1 MRAKTLTQAFKNFNP
16 RKPLQGPTL
25 KAFYVERAGTPLSEM
40 EIHLRNASEPI
51 KLLFT
56 GHRGSGKTTSLFK
69 LVEKLGKPYFAV
81 RFSVTETLNPFEL
94 TYVDLLLGLS
104 TRLFAQATDEQAIKT
119 LGLGKIADVLLDD
132 IYHWYI
138 EYVLGK
144 NIPFREP
151 SADLSLS
158 GKVNFLVLQLEAKIA
173 AEASTREQ
181 VRERVEMRLS
191 ELIERINYMLDAIR
205 RRVQENVLI
214 VVEDIDKLDLK
225 AARNLYLEHAS
236 SLVAPKANIIYT
248 FPASL
253 RYSNDF
259 IQIRRNFD
267 EAFVLPN
274 AHVFHRDETPHEQGQ
289 AMLRDVIGRRM
300 VPDLIDGAALDK
312 LVENSGGLLVT
323 LIDLT
328 QRAIVSAIGQSRE
341 QVTEADVD
349 KAIVRERA
357 DYQALLRPGH
367 YEALRERRRDK
378 TLVNDETVRDLLY
391 NQSLLEY
398 ANGDAWCDVH
408 PVVWPLLEE

>member
-1 MRAKTLTQAFKNFNP
+1 MRAKTLAEAFKNFNP

-25 KAFYVERAGTPLSEM
+25 EAFYVERAGTPLPEM
-40 EIHLRNASEPI
+40 EIYLRSAPEPF

-69 LVEKLGKPYFAV
+69 LVERLGQPYFAV

-104 TRLFAQATDEQAIKT
+104 TRLFAQATEEAAIKT
-119 LGLGKIADVLLDD
+119 LGLGKIADELLDE
-132 IYHWYI
+132 IYRWFT

-144 NIPFREP
+144 DIPFQKP
-151 SADLSLS
+151 PADKSLS
-158 GKVNFLVLQLEAKIA
+158 GKVNFLTLELEAKVT
-173 AEASTREQ
+173 AEARTRQ
-181 VRERVEMRLS
+181 KVRERVEMRLS

-205 RRVQENVLI
+205 RHSRRDVLI

-225 AARNLYLEHAS
+225 AARDLYLEHAS
-236 SLVAPKANIIYT
+236 SLIAPKASIIYT

-259 IQIRRNFD
+259 MQIRRNFD

-274 AHVFHRDETPHEQGQ
+274 VHVFHRDGTSHEEGQ
-289 AMLRDVIGRRM
+289 AMLREIVSRRM
-300 VPDLIDGAALDK
+300 APNLIADVALGK
-312 LVENSGGLLVT
+312 LVESSGGLLVT

-328 QRAIVSAIGQSRE
+328 QRAIVSAIGQRRE

-349 KAIVRERA
+349 KAIVRERS
-357 DYQALLRPGH
+357 DYQALLSNEH
-367 YEALRERRRDK
+367 YDALRQRRRDK
-378 TLVNDETVRDLLY
+378 KLVNDETVRDLLY

-398 ANGDAWCDVH
+398 ANGDPWCDVH